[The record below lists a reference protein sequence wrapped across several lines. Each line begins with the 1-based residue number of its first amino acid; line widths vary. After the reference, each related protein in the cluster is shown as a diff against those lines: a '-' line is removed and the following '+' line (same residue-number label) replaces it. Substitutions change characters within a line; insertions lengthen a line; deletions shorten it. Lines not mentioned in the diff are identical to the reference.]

1 MLISTDV
8 EKYDKIQHPFMIES
22 QQSGIEGTYLKT
34 VMAINDKPT
43 VNVILNGEKVKASS
57 LTLGTRQ

>member
-1 MLISTDV
+1 MIISTDV

-34 VMAINDKPT
+34 IKAIIDKPRA
-43 VNVILNGEKVKASS
+43 NIILTGEKVKASS
-57 LTLGTRQ
+57 LTGTRQ